1 MFISRDLNKFF
12 CEVRRTDQ
20 CSLIWNLAKIWGYC
34 QIFFNFLCKIV
45 LQSKFLTKM
54 AAKNSQSNRPS
65 LSLNEVIAPLTGS
78 QYRKLPNKHPLPN
91 RPLLPNKRPLYG
103 LNILL
108 DALSLI
114 NAPCLIDWELIQNIG
129 LIIKACV
136 FHLVQCQVLRKDRL
150 TMATQ

>member
-1 MFISRDLNKFF
+1 
-12 CEVRRTDQ
+12 
-20 CSLIWNLAKIWGYC
+20 
-34 QIFFNFLCKIV
+34 
-45 LQSKFLTKM
+45 M

-91 RPLLPNKRPLYG
+91 RPLLSNKRPLYG

-114 NAPCLIDWELIQNIG
+114 NAPCLIDYEN
-129 LIIKACV
+129 
-136 FHLVQCQVLRKDRL
+136 
-150 TMATQ
+150 